1 MKKKGRMTVTNI
13 GTSSMFVILFGL
25 CFTVL
30 AALAIV
36 VANHD
41 YRMNE
46 ALAAHTTAYYNACN
60 LAEEKLLDME
70 QLYQTADED
79 GYAAFSV
86 PVWDGQE
93 LAVEMHFAGS
103 ANDYEITK
111 WQIVNTGD
119 WNGDTALPVLQE
131 P

>member
-1 MKKKGRMTVTNI
+1 MKKRERMTVTNI

-36 VANHD
+36 VAEHD
-41 YRMNE
+41 YQMNE
-46 ALAAHTTAYYNACN
+46 AFAAHTTAYYNACN
-60 LAEEKLLDME
+60 LAEEKLLDRE
-70 QLYQTADED
+70 ALYQTADEE
-79 GYAAFSV
+79 GYAAFCV
-86 PVWDGQE
+86 PVLDGQE
-93 LAVEMHFAGS
+93 LAVEIYFAGS
-103 ANDYEITK
+103 ADDYEITK
-111 WQIVNTGD
+111 WQIINTDD